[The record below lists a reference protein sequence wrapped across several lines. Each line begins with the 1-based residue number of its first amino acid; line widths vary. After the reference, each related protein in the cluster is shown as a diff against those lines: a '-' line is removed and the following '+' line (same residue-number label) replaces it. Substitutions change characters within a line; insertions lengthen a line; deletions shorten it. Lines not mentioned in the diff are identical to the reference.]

1 MIRSVVR
8 SDTTAL
14 RAILK
19 LHCRVPQIDL
29 DPTYSTGGFYKKG
42 VKQPRLKFDIDPKT
56 SDVLPANV
64 TDLPLQNES
73 VEVIVFDPP
82 FLATTGPSLRRP
94 DKSNRINKRFGVYP
108 DEPSLFK
115 MYSEALNELYRVC
128 RPGGTLIFKCQD
140 KVSSGIQYFS
150 HCFIYN
156 EAIKAG
162 WYPADLLVKIVKIRL
177 VADWQ
182 KANQKNARKHH
193 CYFWVFKKIKKGP
206 TRQER
211 T

>member
-1 MIRSVVR
+1 MR

-19 LHCRVPQIDL
+19 LHCRMPQIDL
-29 DPTYSTGGFYKKG
+29 DPTYSKGGFYKKG
-42 VKQPRLKFDIDPKT
+42 IKQPRIKIDIEPQMKNVIPA
-56 SDVLPANV
+56 DV
-64 TDLPLQNES
+64 THLPLQDES
-73 VEVIVFDPP
+73 VEVIAFDPP
-82 FLATTGPSLRRP
+82 FLATTGPSLQKN

-108 DEPSLFK
+108 NEPSLFK

-128 RPGGTLIFKCQD
+128 KKGGTLIFKCQD

-162 WYPADLLVKIVKIRL
+162 WYPADLFIKIVKTRL

-193 CYFWVFKKIKKGP
+193 CYWWVFRKIKKGP
-206 TRQER
+206 TR
-211 T
+211 

>member
-1 MIRSVVR
+1 MIRSVVK

-82 FLATTGPSLRRP
+82 FLATTGPSLKTE

-115 MYSEALNELYRVC
+115 MYSEALIELHRVC
-128 RPGGTLIFKCQD
+128 KPGGTLIFKCQD
-140 KVSSGIQYFS
+140 KVSSGVQYFS
-150 HCFIYN
+150 HCIIYN

-162 WYPADLLVKIVKIRL
+162 WYPADLLVKIVKNRL

-182 KANQKNARKHH
+182 IANQKTARKFH
-193 CYFWVFKKIKKGP
+193 CYWWVFRKINKGP
-206 TRQER
+206 TKKEKA
-211 T
+211 